1 LNTLATPDSGSFF
14 GRLRNAAIDDWDD
27 YCRHEFVQKLG
38 DGTLPQAC
46 FEHYLVQ
53 DYIFLIHFSR
63 AWALAVYKSESL
75 GDMRAAAEALNGL
88 LNHEMKLHVAYGEK
102 FGLTASDME
111 NAQESMSNMAY
122 TRFVLE
128 RGLSGDLLDLHVA
141 LAPCVIGYG
150 EIGQRLREEAGD
162 GLSSNPY
169 VDWIEMYSGDEY
181 LDIMNG
187 AISLINRL
195 ADSRAT
201 ESRFDSL
208 LDTFRKATRL
218 ESAFWQSGL
227 DLT

>member
-1 LNTLATPDSGSFF
+1 MNTHPNPNGSSFF
-14 GRLRNAAIDDWDD
+14 GRLRDAAIDDWND

-38 DGTLPQAC
+38 DGTLPQKC

-63 AWALAVYKSESL
+63 AWALAVYKADRLE
-75 GDMRAAAEALNGL
+75 DMRDAAEALNGL

-111 NAQESMSNMAY
+111 NAEESMSNMAY

-128 RGLSGDLLDLHVA
+128 RGLAGDLLDLHVA

-150 EIGQRLREEAGD
+150 EIGKRLRDDAGA
-162 GLSSNPY
+162 GLAQNPY

-181 LDIMNG
+181 IEIMNG
-187 AISLINRL
+187 AISLIDRL
-195 ADSRAT
+195 AETRST
-201 ESRFDSL
+201 EARFDNL